1 MLLKECK
8 YIEKEE
14 TRHMND
20 ILRNFSSSDYSD
32 DSNEEQIKAMRVN
45 AEFWL
50 VSKSMIYNEI
60 SKQKSLYIN

>member
-1 MLLKECK
+1 
-8 YIEKEE
+8 
-14 TRHMND
+14 MND